1 MLLRITIRREDLQLR
16 IGLVCQALMGQGVHG
31 CSRFESFRLETDSV
45 VTCSAS
51 LEKIKYLL
59 CSLNGSNVW
68 HQNVKLADICWG

>member
-1 MLLRITIRREDLQLR
+1 MLLRIAIRSEDLQLR

-51 LEKIKYLL
+51 LEKNRVSFVFVERLECMAPK
-59 CSLNGSNVW
+59 C
-68 HQNVKLADICWG
+68 KAC